1 MLASV
6 SLTVNE
12 SFGKWRLIALRT
24 SHREREAS
32 DRIVQ
37 LLKEEKLR
45 QTIGKEA
52 RETVPEK
59 FLLTRYLEQ
68 YLDLFGA
75 FDKNVRLRE

>member
-1 MLASV
+1 M
-6 SLTVNE
+6 
-12 SFGKWRLIALRT
+12 GLIALRT

-59 FLLTRYLEQ
+59 FLLTHYLEQ

>member
-1 MLASV
+1 M
-6 SLTVNE
+6 
-12 SFGKWRLIALRT
+12 
-24 SHREREAS
+24 
-32 DRIVQ
+32 Q